1 MAKITR
7 KRLARGTKLMP
18 EHVSAPLAAAASELQ
33 NINIEKT
40 QMKAPMAPFCVNLT
54 LPYLSHEVRPAGTF
68 SIPFAL
74 PPLQENFLASGL
86 YDADAPQMKLK
97 SLSFSWDQRAEPA
110 AIASQFWGLS
120 GSGTADTGKY
130 GYSSEQGKLTYD
142 DVSKLDIS
150 LSIHT
155 KDQAFLG
162 NAYPHKLQRELWS
175 TVIPAA
181 LFAGNT
187 LRANPFLV
195 ADLDIAVDQHKT
207 FVFTVSCPGLEDTQE
222 RFLALPSI
230 EVSMKFVCE
239 LMPRDSGETDVQNI
253 PRRGGSGNNKFGAK
267 TARTVTINTPAA
279 GDAIEADANEG
290 VEYNVTVIDD
300 EFREKLDGGYDRFAD
315 VPPSETIKDD
325 AAYEV
330 IAIPIFQNAANGGIS
345 AAPTYSATWPYIGS
359 RSTPESPRG
368 LFDRRIVPIH
378 HSYTI
383 HHAILA
389 WNWTNYNLLGWDGT
403 GTKPM
408 TTGSD
413 IPATNAQTAQFV
425 CPSNDVGLTVS
436 VGIGTG
442 MAADSFGYDE
452 VATMSLTDPNNTGS
466 KTNEYADG
474 WGAESGQETLIDR
487 IMTSAYGPGVL
498 VSDGAGALGDALK
511 KWNWELHS
519 IPLVKTGSYSGA
531 GYYAQGK
538 PVFVGPGWTT
548 TQTRSGLATAAP
560 ATAGAE
566 QWIEVRGLLHPT
578 AAVALSS
585 SAYSWGAGSISAHSS
600 ILVGYGGCYVYL
612 ICKKSLTS

>member
-1 MAKITR
+1 
-7 KRLARGTKLMP
+7 MP
-18 EHVSAPLAAAASELQ
+18 EHVSAPLSAAASELQ

-54 LPYLSHEVRPAGTF
+54 LPYLTHDTTPVGTA

-74 PPLQENFLASGL
+74 PPLQENFQAAGT
-86 YDADAPQMKLK
+86 YDPDAPQMKLK
-97 SLSFSWDQRAEPA
+97 SVSFSWDQRAEPA

-130 GYSSEQGKLTYD
+130 GYSSEQGKITYD
-142 DVSKLDIS
+142 DVSKLDIT
-150 LSIHT
+150 LSIHC
-155 KDQAFLG
+155 KDQAFFG

-175 TVIPAA
+175 TVIPASG
-181 LFAGNT
+181 FAGNT

-195 ADLDIAVDQHKT
+195 TDLDIAIDQHKT
-207 FVFTVSCPGLEDTQE
+207 FVFAVSCPGLTDTQK

-239 LMPRDSGETDVQNI
+239 LMPRDSGQTDVQNI
-253 PRRGGSGNNKFGAK
+253 PQRGGSGNNKWGAK
-267 TARTVTINTPAA
+267 TGRTVTINTPAA

-290 VEYNVTVIDD
+290 VEYNVAVIDD
-300 EFREKLDGGYDRFAD
+300 EFREKLSGGYDRFAD
-315 VPPSETIKDD
+315 VPPSEAIKDD

-330 IAIPIFQNAANGGIS
+330 IAVPLFQNAAHGGIS
-345 AAPTYSATWPYIGS
+345 ANKTYSRTWPYTGTRITGVAA
-359 RSTPESPRG
+359 RG

-389 WNWTNYNLLGWDGT
+389 WNWTPFRPLGAAPGT
-403 GTKPM
+403 TPI
-408 TTGSD
+408 D
-413 IPATNAQTAQFV
+413 PATSGLDATQQQAWLV
-425 CPSNDVGLTVS
+425 CPSEAIGLKVGVGL
-436 VGIGTG
+436 GTG
-442 MAADSFGYDE
+442 MSGDGFGYDE
-452 VATMSLTDPNNTGS
+452 IAALALTDPNNTAADVAGP
-466 KTNEYADG
+466 DG
-474 WGAESGQETLIDR
+474 WGTESGQETLIDR
-487 IMTSAYGPGVL
+487 IKTINAAPAVYPA
-498 VSDGAGALGDALK
+498 DGASGVGGLNT

-519 IPLVKTGSYSGA
+519 LGLAGSGGT

-538 PVFVGPGWTT
+538 PVFTGPGWTT
-548 TQTRSGLATAAP
+548 TQSRSNLGGATP

-566 QWIEVRGLLHPT
+566 QWIEVRGLLYPTDATKTLSNTVSFPT
-578 AAVALSS
+578 A
-585 SAYSWGAGSISAHSS
+585 GGSTIGDYAS